1 MEMLLHSTKR
11 DFPAPCVVL
20 TLLPLYYQIDTFNHG
35 FHAHKHIRLQDE
47 DPRLLVEGKRYM
59 SIVPF
64 MRVSGPP
71 QSFDPNPDFVR
82 WPTKTTSSR
91 RL

>member
-1 MEMLLHSTKR
+1 MEMLLHSTTR
-11 DFPAPCVVL
+11 DFSAACVVL
-20 TLLPLYYQIDTFNHG
+20 TLLPLYYKIDMFKHS
-35 FHAHKHIRLQDE
+35 FQAHISIQDE
-47 DPRLLVEGKRYM
+47 DPRLLLEGKRHM

-82 WPTKTTSSR
+82 WPTKTTSSK